1 MTLKEKLLGATR
13 VAAEAY
19 NLGQDPSKAVIK
31 AAKDFN
37 FNKDQTERL
46 TEMFNTAL
54 TLHEFKKHASDRT
67 AEFPLADKAEVVK
80 GLYEEEKKAEAPKFY
95 DYSFYDKPSEN
106 LVKAASVPME
116 KAASFEVNEETTPEL
131 DLAEKMRYIN
141 LAKEAAAEAADT
153 EEKLRQSMVSELY
166 KLANMISY
174 REDAEDHYRRLKQA
188 CADCPKI
195 IDNLNRVLPPRLR
208 KIAEE
213 KTEKKDDEWDVMDF
227 SDVRDEEDMIRKLQ
241 GMMNHVNE
249 FHMTSVSFS
258 KKAEDMWQKVA
269 TDYFHHEKEDVFD
282 KVFKKAA
289 GIASITSALMP
300 LPTSADIPNWD
311 EEKQKRDLSEA
322 LEDNEESNNLVR
334 SEILNDLVVSDPIIS
349 EADPADVTRA
359 YQTIVSIAPQ
369 VSMHKEIVRSMLR
382 QAVNSV
388 ALSPY
393 DAKAYVDLNNAL
405 LGKIR
410 RDA

>member
-67 AEFPLADKAEVVK
+67 SEFPLADKAEVVK
-80 GLYEEEKKAEAPKFY
+80 GLYTEEKKAEAPKFY
-95 DYSFYDKPSEN
+95 DYSFYDEPAEN

-116 KAASFEVNEETTPEL
+116 KAASFEVKEDTTPEL
-131 DLAEKMRYIN
+131 DLAAKIRYIN
-141 LAKEAAAEAADT
+141 LAKEAAAEASDT

-195 IDNLNRVLPPRLR
+195 LENLNRVLPPRLR

-269 TDYFHHEKEDVFD
+269 GDYFHDKEEDVFD
-282 KVFKKAA
+282 RVFKKAA

-300 LPTSADIPNWD
+300 LPTTADIPNWD
-311 EEKQKRDLSEA
+311 EDKQKRDLSEA
-322 LEDNEESNNLVR
+322 LEDTEATNNLVR
-334 SEILNDLVVSDPIIS
+334 SAMTL
-349 EADPADVTRA
+349 
-359 YQTIVSIAPQ
+359 
-369 VSMHKEIVRSMLR
+369 
-382 QAVNSV
+382 
-388 ALSPY
+388 
-393 DAKAYVDLNNAL
+393 
-405 LGKIR
+405 
-410 RDA
+410 